1 MVTTLNFRVTPATG
15 GYELFTPEAAAPNG
29 TPNGLSQAGVFGG
42 AADFNFGG
50 VPVGAAIV
58 GGLTAGFFDAIIN
71 LFPTVDIPGVNI
83 PTNVRNAIIFFIAS
97 WAAQTEPVRNFLGR
111 SGAEAASL
119 ILAADGVQNLVNLRG
134 ILSGIVGARGGGGGA
149 GGGGAAA
156 NAGAGGQDAILLANQ
171 ARSRGRGS
179 GMQADMS
186 AALRAQAARTASR
199 GSGNLGQFRM
209 PSVRARGGV

>member
-1 MVTTLNFRVTPATG
+1 MVTTINFRVNPATG
-15 GYELFTPEAAAPNG
+15 SYESFTPEAAATNG
-29 TPNGLSQAGVFGG
+29 NQNGLSQAGVFGG
-42 AADFNFGG
+42 AADFEFGG
-50 VPVGAAIV
+50 VPVGAAII

-71 LFPTVDIPGVNI
+71 LFPTIDVPGVNI

-111 SGAEAASL
+111 GGSDAASL

-134 ILSGIVGARGGGGGA
+134 ILSGAFAGVTGGGGA
-149 GGGGAAA
+149 GGGG
-156 NAGAGGQDAILLANQ
+156 GASGPVSGGQDAILLANQ
-171 ARSRGRGS
+171 KSRGRSS

-186 AALRAQAARTASR
+186 AALRAQAARSAGRS
-199 GSGNLGQFRM
+199 SGMSQFRM